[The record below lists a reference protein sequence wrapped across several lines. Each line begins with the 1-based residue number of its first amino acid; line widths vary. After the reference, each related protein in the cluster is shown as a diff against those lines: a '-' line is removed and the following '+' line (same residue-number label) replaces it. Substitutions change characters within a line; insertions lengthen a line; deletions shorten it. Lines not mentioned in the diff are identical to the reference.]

1 MVQEKQEMIMKGVT
15 VLINAR
21 NEEENIARCLE
32 SLVNQ
37 KYDKKGYEIL
47 VVDDASRDRTSEIVK
62 TIGRKHKNVFYKR
75 YENRQGRV
83 KCINLALD
91 LIKNPY
97 FIEFNADCEAERDW
111 LKKII
116 SGFRG
121 EGVGIVKASSLG
133 EGVSTA
139 FRTDLVRK
147 IGGVDERYNELG
159 ASLRYDSDIILSIKE
174 LGYKI
179 VFVNARYRH
188 FQKKPK
194 SIRQK
199 IKYSIYRTKV
209 HRFDVLLYKR
219 HPKLAKDILKIKF
232 GFLRSPMED
241 FRVATGLWGRDKKLS
256 LSSPQG
262 IEILD
267 NKSLFHLFLI
277 IILGWVY
284 VFSVK
289 FARLYGS
296 LIYKKL
302 LI

>member
-1 MVQEKQEMIMKGVT
+1 MTMKGVT
-15 VLINAR
+15 ILINAR
-21 NEEENIARCLE
+21 NEEENISRCLE
-32 SLVNQ
+32 SLLKQ
-37 KYDKKGYEIL
+37 EYDKKGYEIL
-47 VVDDASRDRTSEIVK
+47 VVDDASSDRTGDIVK
-62 TIGRKHKNVFYKR
+62 AIGKDNKNVVYKR

-83 KCINLALD
+83 KCINLALN

-121 EGVGIVKASSLG
+121 KDVGIVKASSLG

-147 IGGVDERYNELG
+147 IGGVDERYNEFG

-174 LGYKI
+174 LGYRI
-179 VFVNARYRH
+179 VFVDAKYRH

-194 SIRQK
+194 SFRQK
-199 IKYSIYRTKV
+199 IKYSIYRAKV
-209 HRFDVLLYKR
+209 HRFDVLLYKK
-219 HPKLAKDILKIKF
+219 HPELAKEILRIKL

-241 FRVATGLWGRDKKLS
+241 FRVATGLWGRDKKLR

-262 IEILD
+262 ISILD
-267 NKSLFHLFLI
+267 NKSIFHLFLI